1 MRRSRSSRT
10 PRRAGGEAHPSHV
23 TVFSLTLLVEAA
35 VAATAWGRTAP
46 ALRRRREGSFPN
58 LAPSP
63 RLMCVAASFLLFTVL
78 EDSWA
83 DLACRG
89 PARPPPA
96 LRFYQR
102 SRLGLFRSDD
112 VMGVGSGP
120 RPAIAARGAFF
131 RALCPS
137 VAVREPMGR
146 QFGLR
151 LFVRRNRGAPFDD
164 GFEAQMASENAQQ
177 APQNP

>member
-1 MRRSRSSRT
+1 M
-10 PRRAGGEAHPSHV
+10 
-23 TVFSLTLLVEAA
+23 
-35 VAATAWGRTAP
+35 
-46 ALRRRREGSFPN
+46 
-58 LAPSP
+58 
-63 RLMCVAASFLLFTVL
+63 L

-151 LFVRRNRGAPFDD
+151 IFVWRNFAGALAAVLRENE
-164 GFEAQMASENAQQ
+164 GGENAQKI
-177 APQNP
+177 AAGPIIEAVVRLRELPTTS